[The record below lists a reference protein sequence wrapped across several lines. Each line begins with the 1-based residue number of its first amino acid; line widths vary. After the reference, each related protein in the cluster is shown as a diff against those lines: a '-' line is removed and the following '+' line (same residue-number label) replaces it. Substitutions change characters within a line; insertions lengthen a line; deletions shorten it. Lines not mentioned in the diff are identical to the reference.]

1 MGAGS
6 TYFPL
11 QSLEYINDAQWRVT
25 LEPSDLAGD

>member
-11 QSLEYINDAQWRVT
+11 QSLEYIEATRRR
-25 LEPSDLAGD
+25 LELEGVAADR